1 MARIIIDAGHGG
13 TAPLGSSSAFGGRG
27 AAGTLEK
34 DVTLDIARHVVARL
48 GRGAALTR
56 RGDTNLS
63 LGSRA
68 ARAARDRADVFVSI
82 HANSGTPD
90 RSGPETYVHPDAGTA
105 SHRLAGGIQAALER
119 LGGRYGGS
127 DGSRRGQMAVL
138 SPAALGSRTAACLV
152 EVDYLS
158 NPHGEQRLRDPR
170 QRAAIGAAIADA
182 ITSHVARY
190 GQGDPAASA
199 DELQTGNR
207 PSVRMP
213 PSPVINQVGRAHGL
227 VELAPR
233 GSDSSLGFGVVGGTG
248 QVHVILHATVPGGG
262 TGAATVRIRGPG
274 GVIVHEQR
282 VELQAGG
289 PHMLPSIYAHVG
301 DGDHV
306 IELINEGNTGVRI
319 DCDLRWVRNAIQGRR
334 MGQGT
339 AARGPRHAVGL
350 DRPTPDPYIIPDPSS
365 YAGSGLG
372 QFLQIWAQWSASYVR
387 WRSGVPHSAY
397 PYFPHS
403 AICELEMTNADGSTG
418 FGTGFYIGPET
429 VLTCAHN
436 IFDPTGSFAT
446 SVRVRPGKS
455 PVQSIFPDASFA
467 IPNAQARCH
476 PSWVATRDRDWDMA
490 VIHTPGLPAPNGA
503 AFTLPNMTPAGTE
516 QVVVCGYGKFH
527 GTPAM
532 AQGQYMDGGTILN
545 ATEHQYHFAIQGV
558 PGHSGS
564 PVFWNDMVIAIFTG
578 PRMLGTNNTTPA
590 SDYENRGVRLTP
602 AKLAWITNFLR
613 P

>member
-34 DVTLDIARHVVARL
+34 DVTLDIARHVVKRL

-56 RGDTNLS
+56 RGDTNLT

-82 HANSGTPD
+82 HANSGPPD
-90 RSGPETYVHPDAGTA
+90 RSGPETYVHPDAGA
-105 SHRLAGGIQAALER
+105 SSHRLAGGIQTALEQ

-138 SPAALGSRTAACLV
+138 SPTALGSRTAACLV

-158 NPHGEQRLRDPR
+158 NPRGEQRLRDPR

-182 ITSHVARY
+182 ISSHVARY
-190 GQGDPAASA
+190 GQGDPAQSA

-213 PSPVINQVGRAHGL
+213 PAPVINQVGRAHGL

-233 GSDSSLGFGVVGGTG
+233 GSDASLGFGVVGGTG
-248 QVHVILHATVPGGG
+248 QVHVILHSTVPGGG
-262 TGAATVRIRGPG
+262 TGAVTVRILSAGR
-274 GVIVHEQR
+274 VVVHEQR
-282 VELQAGG
+282 VDLPAGG
-289 PHMLPSIYAHVG
+289 PHMFPSIYAHVG
-301 DGDHV
+301 DGDYT
-306 IELINEGNTGVRI
+306 IELINEGNTSVRI
-319 DCDLRWVRNAIQGRR
+319 DCDLRWVRNAIQGRSR
-334 MGQGT
+334 GRVGQ
-339 AARGPRHAVGL
+339 GPRHAVGL
-350 DRPTPDPYIIPDPSS
+350 DRPTPDPYIVPDPVSYNGTGLVQFTQIWGNWFAS
-365 YAGSGLG
+365 YA
-372 QFLQIWAQWSASYVR
+372 R
-387 WRSGVPHSAY
+387 WRAGIPHGAY
-397 PYFPHS
+397 TYFPHS
-403 AICELEMTNADGSTG
+403 AICELYMTNADGSAG
-418 FGTGFYIGPET
+418 YGTGFYIGPET

-436 IFDPTGSFAT
+436 LYDPSASFAT

-455 PVQSIFPDASFA
+455 PVQSTFPEATFA
-467 IPNAQARCH
+467 IANAQARCH
-476 PSWVATRDRDWDMA
+476 PSWVASRDRDWDMA
-490 VIHTPGLPAPNGA
+490 VIHTPGLPAPNGEY
-503 AFTLPNMTPAGTE
+503 FTLPDMSPGGNE
-516 QVVVCGYGKFH
+516 RVVVCGYGKFA
-527 GTPAM
+527 GTSAA
-532 AQGQYMDGGTILN
+532 AQGQYADGGTILN

-578 PRMLGTNNTTPA
+578 PRMLGANNTTPA

-602 AKLAWITNFLR
+602 AKLAWIATM
-613 P
+613 